1 MVTGDVDETSPA
13 LKIPACQEAPMFF
26 SPFAILF
33 FFFFLLGFILLFA
46 LVQVGLIS
54 IAFAKIGL
62 SPSQVFG
69 FLMLSLLGSYINIPV
84 RKISVKPQAIPP
96 TVRAFGIKYKI
107 PSHAFQGSVI
117 AINLGGALIP
127 LFLSAYLMLKWH
139 LFLEPVMG
147 ISIVAILCYLMAR
160 PVPGVGIALPLF
172 VPPLL
177 AALVAI
183 IISPGIHAPVVA
195 YISGTMGTLI
205 GADIMHLKDVKKLYA
220 PVVSIGGAG
229 TFDGIFLT
237 GIIAVLLA

>member
-1 MVTGDVDETSPA
+1 
-13 LKIPACQEAPMFF
+13 MFF

-33 FFFFLLGFILLFA
+33 FLFFLFGFILLFA
-46 LVQVGLIS
+46 LIQVGLIT

-62 SPSQVFG
+62 TPNQVFG
-69 FLMLSLLGSYINIPV
+69 FLMLSLLGSYINIPI
-84 RKISVKPQAIPP
+84 RKIPVEPQTIPP
-96 TVRAFGIKYKI
+96 TVRVFGIRYKI
-107 PSHAFQGSVI
+107 PSPAFHGSVI
-117 AINLGGALIP
+117 AVNLGGALIP
-127 LFLSAYLMLKWH
+127 LFLSTYLMLKWH
-139 LFLEPVMG
+139 IFLEPLMG
-147 ISIVAILCYLMAR
+147 VSIVAFICYFMAR

-183 IISPGIHAPVVA
+183 MISTGMHAPVVA